1 MIFLVDEVTYLVNLL
16 EDNWDAAITA
26 LKTTGGDAT
35 IADIHGV
42 HPVIMDIRDMSAG
55 KKVDAQGRPRGGNR
69 AQSRWKNETVIS
81 PSTVSYSSDII
92 VVMETGQ
99 TLGYPTV
106 AWDIREEVYNM
117 NVSIRTRQD
126 DRTLNSG
133 TRLSHTTTSGSESF
147 GRDRIQSLYLVVQYV
162 LEQKRRGWLVSGV
175 LQENFSHIML
185 GERTES
191 NDKRNKIFGYKINV
205 MMKRYAQ
212 AV

>member
-1 MIFLVDEVTYLVNLL
+1 MFLVDEVTYLVNLL

-55 KKVDAQGRPRGGNR
+55 KKVDAQGRPRGGNKV
-69 AQSRWKNETVIS
+69 QSRWKNETVIS

-117 NVSIRTRQD
+117 NVSVRTRQD
-126 DRTLNSG
+126 DRTLNNG
-133 TRLSHTTTSGSESF
+133 TRLSHTKTTGSETF

-191 NDKRNKIFGYKINV
+191 NDKRNKIFGYKVNV

>member
-1 MIFLVDEVTYLVNLL
+1 MVDEVTYLVNLL

-55 KKVDAQGRPRGGNR
+55 KKVDAQGRPRGGNKV
-69 AQSRWKNETVIS
+69 QSRWKNETVIS

-99 TLGYPTV
+99 TLDYPTV

-133 TRLSHTTTSGSESF
+133 TRLSHTTTSGSETF

-185 GERTES
+185 GERAES
-191 NDKRNKIFGYKINV
+191 NDKRNKIFGYKVNV

>member
-1 MIFLVDEVTYLVNLL
+1 LVDEVTYLVNLL

-55 KKVDAQGRPRGGNR
+55 KKVDAQGRPRGGNKV
-69 AQSRWKNETVIS
+69 QSRWKNETVIS

-99 TLGYPTV
+99 TLDYPTV

-133 TRLSHTTTSGSESF
+133 TRLSHTTTSGSETF

-185 GERTES
+185 GERAES
-191 NDKRNKIFGYKINV
+191 NDKRNKIFGYKVNV